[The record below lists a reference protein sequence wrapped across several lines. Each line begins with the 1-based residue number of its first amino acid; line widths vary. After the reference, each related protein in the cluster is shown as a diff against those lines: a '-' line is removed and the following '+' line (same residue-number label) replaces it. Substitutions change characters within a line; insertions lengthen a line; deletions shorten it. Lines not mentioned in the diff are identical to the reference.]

1 MNDKLTVE
9 KSIFEKH
16 LEEWQVTKLG
26 KFVLIK
32 GENVIGIYDGLQE
45 AFKEGVKRFGLDD
58 FFIEQILPPDSVNI
72 SFIGR
77 VA

>member
-1 MNDKLTVE
+1 MSETLIVE
-9 KSIFEKH
+9 RKIFDEH
-16 LEEWQVTKLG
+16 IQEWQDTKLG

-32 GENVIGIYDGLQE
+32 GENIIGFYDNLQDVFE
-45 AFKEGVKRFGLDD
+45 DGVKRFGLED
-58 FFIEQILPPDSVNI
+58 FFIEQILPSESVNI